1 MKNKTKIWIGLGA
14 YLLAS
19 TSPMVEISSSDHAAE
34 LPTAS
39 VTLMAGA
46 YAQTPDPCRKG
57 LATEGGEGGESGE
70 GSASTTPAAL
80 NPAVDPA
87 LLKNAVAS
95 YKTYVVQEVD
105 RLLVDSK
112 GFTDRVIAGDVEGA
126 KGLYGTSRLG
136 WERIEP
142 VAEAFAA
149 LDGVIDAR
157 VDDFKGEDDPEFTG
171 FHRIE
176 KGLFKYNTTKGYETF
191 AKQLMVDLQG
201 LKTCIASLEIEP
213 RDMVRGASELIEE
226 VAQGKISGEEDRYSR
241 ADFWSFKA
249 NVEGSEKIVELLRP
263 IVTKIDPA
271 SLQQIDS
278 DFAEVNQMLAKYAL
292 PGGGF
297 MTYDKLTPQDKQQ
310 LQASLARLA
319 ENLSKLRGAIGV

>member
-1 MKNKTKIWIGLGA
+1 MMKNKTKIWLGVGA

-19 TSPMVEISSSDHAAE
+19 ASPVVEIANSDRALE
-34 LPTAS
+34 SFTAS
-39 VTLMAGA
+39 VSLMPAA
-46 YAQTPDPCRKG
+46 EAQASDPCRKG
-57 LATEGGEGGESGE
+57 LGGEGGEGGESSE
-70 GSASTTPAAL
+70 PTATATL
-80 NPAVDPA
+80 NPAINPA
-87 LLKNAVAS
+87 ELNGAVTG

-105 RLLVDSK
+105 RLLTDSK
-112 GFTDRVIAGDVEGA
+112 VFTDRVIAGDLEGA
-126 KGLYGTSRLG
+126 KAVYGSSRLG

-142 VAEAFAA
+142 IAESFAA
-149 LDGVIDAR
+149 FDSAIDLR

-176 KGLFKYNTTKGYETF
+176 KGLFKYNTTKGYEKF

-241 ADFWSFKA
+241 MDFWSFKA

-263 IVTKIDPA
+263 MVMKVNPA

-319 ENLSKLRGAIGV
+319 ENLSKLRGVIGV

>member
-1 MKNKTKIWIGLGA
+1 MKNQTKIWIGLGA

-19 TSPMVEISSSDHAAE
+19 TSPIVELSRSQKSAE
-34 LPTAS
+34 LLTAS
-39 VTLMAGA
+39 VTLIPRAD
-46 YAQTPDPCRKG
+46 AQTADPCRTG
-57 LATEGGEGGESGE
+57 LTGEGGEGSES
-70 GSASTTPAAL
+70 TPAATL
-80 NPAVDPA
+80 NSAVNPSE
-87 LLKNAVAS
+87 LKNAVAG
-95 YKTYVVQEVD
+95 YKTYVVQQVD
-105 RLLVDSK
+105 RLFADSK
-112 GFTDRVIAGDVEGA
+112 VFTDRVIAGDVEA
-126 KGLYGTSRLG
+126 SKGLYGSSRLG

-142 VAEAFAA
+142 IAESFAA

-201 LKTCIASLEIEP
+201 LKTCIATLAIEP

-241 ADFWSFKA
+241 MDFWSFKA

-263 IVTKIDPA
+263 IVIKINPA

-292 PGGGF
+292 PEGGF

-319 ENLSKLRGAIGV
+319 ENLSKLRGVIGV